1 MRERRRQAGEGIVR
15 VIEEATEPISHERV
29 RQPHTHQAQER
40 GAHYLEQLVDDARME
55 RASVGIDR
63 LPPKPMGLAL
73 ALATAPDPSE
83 HFVKMRLLISDPR
96 VHERL
101 DVREGRRELRMRPQR
116 GASVGI
122 SHQGN

>member
-1 MRERRRQAGEGIVR
+1 MEKGARRRGEHLH
-15 VIEEATEPISHERV
+15 A
-29 RQPHTHQAQER
+29 QHQAQEG

-83 HFVKMRLLISDPR
+83 RFVKMGLLMHDPGA
-96 VHERL
+96 HERL
-101 DVREGRRELRMRPQR
+101 DVCEGRRELRVRPQ
-116 GASVGI
+116 GGGVGVKAV
-122 SHQGN
+122 

>member
-1 MRERRRQAGEGIVR
+1 VEKGARRRGEHLH
-15 VIEEATEPISHERV
+15 A
-29 RQPHTHQAQER
+29 QHQAQER

-83 HFVKMRLLISDPR
+83 HFVKMRLFISDPR

-101 DVREGRRELRMRPQR
+101 DVREGRRELRVRPQR